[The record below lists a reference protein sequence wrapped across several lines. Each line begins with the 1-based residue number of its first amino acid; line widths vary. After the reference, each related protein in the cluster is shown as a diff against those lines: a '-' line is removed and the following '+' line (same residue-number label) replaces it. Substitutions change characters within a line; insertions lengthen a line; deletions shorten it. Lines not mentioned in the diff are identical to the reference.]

1 VNREEV
7 KDVDDYKRIV
17 DDLKTGAPIAMLI
30 KRRNRGYFAVQLE
43 K

>member
-7 KDVDDYKRIV
+7 KNVDDFKRIV
-17 DDLKTGAPIAMLI
+17 DDLKTGDAIAMLI
-30 KRRNRGYFAVQLE
+30 KRRNRGFFAVQLE